1 MSRKSN
7 KNKKDGKPVN
17 ATWVYDEELGWVN
30 VNLFLANLKKIG
42 ESIRERVEKTG

>member
-7 KNKKDGKPVN
+7 KNKKDGKTVS

-30 VNLFLANLKKIG
+30 VNLFLANLKKIEESVRKRAG
-42 ESIRERVEKTG
+42 ETG